1 MKKWIGVAAAI
12 IVAGSMLLFAAN
24 GWCLSGCHKQG
35 KPEKIG
41 ADYELKLVMDKK
53 DTINVNAAITV
64 ANSSEKSL
72 KDVGFYLV
80 PHAMNSAETPFYE
93 YGDAA
98 LKISS
103 VSVNGEKADYQ
114 LDNNELLVDL
124 EESLG
129 PQSTAEVEI
138 NYRMRL
144 PEYGMRL
151 SQVENN
157 YYLAHWY
164 PMLGIY
170 KDGWVIEDYDPK
182 GESYDTGY
190 GKYKVSYRMPE
201 EYLVA
206 TSAEDGQI
214 APADSGTVE
223 GENIKDFY
231 MALLDPEEWET
242 ETIQAD
248 DTELRVFVPTGSEIL
263 ETTAEMAADAYSY
276 FEERIGDNPNREL
289 DIIANDGYMEY
300 PNVIEVASEREAME
314 SVLIHEIAH
323 QWFYFL
329 VGNDPFREAWL
340 DESLTEF
347 TSALYISDQN
357 GDADSGFRDA
367 AFAEEAYPT
376 ERYANIPLDDFE
388 ETAYYSTIY
397 GKIPMLLK
405 EFFEANGGAEA
416 AFEFLS
422 AYYNEFQYEQVDS
435 GAFKQFFEGYFEED
449 QSEFLDS
456 WLK

>member
-12 IVAGSMLLFAAN
+12 IVAGSVLLFAAN

-53 DTINVNAAITV
+53 DTININAAITV

-124 EESLG
+124 EEGLG

-170 KDGWVIEDYDPK
+170 KDG
-182 GESYDTGY
+182 
-190 GKYKVSYRMPE
+190 
-201 EYLVA
+201 
-206 TSAEDGQI
+206 
-214 APADSGTVE
+214 
-223 GENIKDFY
+223 
-231 MALLDPEEWET
+231 
-242 ETIQAD
+242 
-248 DTELRVFVPTGSEIL
+248 
-263 ETTAEMAADAYSY
+263 
-276 FEERIGDNPNREL
+276 
-289 DIIANDGYMEY
+289 
-300 PNVIEVASEREAME
+300 
-314 SVLIHEIAH
+314 
-323 QWFYFL
+323 
-329 VGNDPFREAWL
+329 
-340 DESLTEF
+340 
-347 TSALYISDQN
+347 
-357 GDADSGFRDA
+357 
-367 AFAEEAYPT
+367 
-376 ERYANIPLDDFE
+376 
-388 ETAYYSTIY
+388 
-397 GKIPMLLK
+397 
-405 EFFEANGGAEA
+405 
-416 AFEFLS
+416 
-422 AYYNEFQYEQVDS
+422 
-435 GAFKQFFEGYFEED
+435 
-449 QSEFLDS
+449 
-456 WLK
+456 

>member
-1 MKKWIGVAAAI
+1 M
-12 IVAGSMLLFAAN
+12 
-24 GWCLSGCHKQG
+24 
-35 KPEKIG
+35 
-41 ADYELKLVMDKK
+41 
-53 DTINVNAAITV
+53 
-64 ANSSEKSL
+64 
-72 KDVGFYLV
+72 
-80 PHAMNSAETPFYE
+80 
-93 YGDAA
+93 
-98 LKISS
+98 
-103 VSVNGEKADYQ
+103 
-114 LDNNELLVDL
+114 
-124 EESLG
+124 
-129 PQSTAEVEI
+129 
-138 NYRMRL
+138 
-144 PEYGMRL
+144 
-151 SQVENN
+151 
-157 YYLAHWY
+157 
-164 PMLGIY
+164 
-170 KDGWVIEDYDPK
+170 PK
-182 GESYDTGY
+182 
-190 GKYKVSYRMPE
+190 

-231 MALLDPEEWET
+231 MAFMDPEEWET
-242 ETIQAD
+242 EMIQAD
-248 DTELRVFVPTGSEIL
+248 DTELRVFVPTGSGIL

-300 PNVIEVASEREAME
+300 PNIIEVASEREALE

-388 ETAYYSTIY
+388 ETAYYFTIY

-435 GAFKQFFEGYFEED
+435 EAFKQFFEGYFEED

>member
-12 IVAGSMLLFAAN
+12 IVAGSVLLFAAN
-24 GWCLSGCHKQG
+24 GWCASGCHKHG

-41 ADYELKLVMDKK
+41 AGYDLKLVMDKK

-80 PHAMNSAETPFYE
+80 PNAMNSAETPFYE

-103 VSVNGEKADYQ
+103 ISVNGEKADYQ

-124 EESLG
+124 EESLE
-129 PQSTAEVEI
+129 PQSTVEVEI
-138 NYRMRL
+138 NYKMRL

-190 GKYKVSYRMPE
+190 GKYKVSYRLPK

-242 ETIQAD
+242 ERIQAD
-248 DTELRVFVPTGSEIL
+248 DTELRVFVPTGSGIL

-300 PNVIEVASEREAME
+300 PNVIEVASEREALE

-323 QWFYFL
+323 QWFYYL
-329 VGNDPFREAWL
+329 VTNDPFRESWL

-435 GAFKQFFEGYFEED
+435 ETFKQFFEGYFEED